1 MSSYSSYIKAFKD
14 AVENFTL
21 DFNKPV
27 VIFIDELD
35 RSNPTFVIKLIEQL
49 KHIFDINNLVFILTV
64 NKHELSNTIKSLYGS
79 EMDGYAYYK
88 KFITHDF
95 TLYPIE
101 YIDKN
106 NIVLFINEYVRFRY

>member
-64 NKHELSNTIKSLYGS
+64 NKHELSNTIKSCMAVKW
-79 EMDGYAYYK
+79 MDMLIIK
-88 KFITHDF
+88 SSLLMISHFI
-95 TLYPIE
+95 L
-101 YIDKN
+101 
-106 NIVLFINEYVRFRY
+106 